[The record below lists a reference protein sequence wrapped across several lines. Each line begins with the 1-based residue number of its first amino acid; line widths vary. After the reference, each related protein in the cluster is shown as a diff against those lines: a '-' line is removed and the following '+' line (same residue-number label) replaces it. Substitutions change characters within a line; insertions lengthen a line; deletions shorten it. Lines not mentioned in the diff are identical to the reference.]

1 MLAKICPLIY
11 TLNGKSQLRRAKKL
25 METQENGYA
34 RLFTLEKRFK
44 TVSMLCKMA
53 IIPYI
58 M

>member
-1 MLAKICPLIY
+1 MLAIFPLIY
-11 TLNGKSQLRRAKKL
+11 TLNGKSQLRREKKL
-25 METQENGYA
+25 LETLVSGYM

-44 TVSMLCKMA
+44 TGHMLCKMA